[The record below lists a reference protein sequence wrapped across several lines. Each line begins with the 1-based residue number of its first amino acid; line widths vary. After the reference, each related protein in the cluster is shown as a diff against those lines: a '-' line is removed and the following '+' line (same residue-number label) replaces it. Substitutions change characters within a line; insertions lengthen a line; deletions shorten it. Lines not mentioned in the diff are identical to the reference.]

1 MTALLRRH
9 TSAHH
14 VAVLL
19 LLTGAAVSLLPR
31 IALTFYAYPSADD
44 FCIVNETRDDGF
56 WYMQLHSYLTWTGR
70 YSAVFL
76 ESLISQFDLIDG
88 YPWVALLTL
97 LMTLAAIHAL
107 VASVIGRDMS
117 RLRGA
122 AISLTVAA
130 VFIGGLPSTVEA
142 FYWMPGAA
150 SYQWGIITY
159 LFWLSLLNLRF
170 RRGDG
175 HQRPVW
181 QTALIVILTLVLPGF
196 NEVSAPIVFAT
207 IGGFILAEGWRG
219 RGHDRFLWML
229 LGIIVLVTAVC
240 FVAPGNG
247 NRSGGYPALASR
259 HNLGYALIET
269 ARQTVRFVVNY
280 GSYPALWLGA
290 LAAWWWAFSLRG
302 AEFNWV
308 RRPVY
313 VASVL
318 LCLVSVLYLTLFPL
332 YWEYGEMNYTGEGR
346 TYNVTFMVLCAIV
359 LTVAGSLVSA
369 LVGPSISPGVKVRPG
384 WIDVGVPVLLTAL
397 LIASPSTRQ
406 VYQALTVAPAY
417 LHEERARTRELRRA
431 PREGVVFVDRLTVR
445 PPGLFW
451 GDVEPDQ
458 SHWINICVAKYYGLQ
473 FVRSRM

>member
-1 MTALLRRH
+1 VTALLRRH
-9 TSAHH
+9 TTAHH
-14 VAVLL
+14 VAILL

-44 FCIVNETRDDGF
+44 FCIVNETLDDGF
-56 WYMQLHSYLTWTGR
+56 WYMQVHSYLTWTGR

-76 ESLISQFDLIDG
+76 ESIISQFDLIDG

-107 VASVIGRDMS
+107 VATVIGRDLS
-117 RLRGA
+117 RLRVA
-122 AISLTVAA
+122 AISLTAAA

-159 LFWLSLLNLRF
+159 LFWLSLLILRF

-175 HQRPVW
+175 RERPVW
-181 QTALIVILTLVLPGF
+181 QTALIVILSLVLPGF
-196 NEVSAPIVFAT
+196 NEVSAPIVLAT
-207 IGGFILAEGWRG
+207 IGGFILAERWRG
-219 RGHDRFLWML
+219 RGNDRFLLML
-229 LGIIVLVTAVC
+229 LGVIVLVTVVC

-259 HNLGYALIET
+259 HNLGYALVET

-290 LAAWWWAFSLRG
+290 VAAWWWAFSVRG
-302 AEFNWV
+302 AELNWV

-332 YWEYGEMNYTGEGR
+332 YWEYGEMNFSGEGR
-346 TYNVTFMVLCAIV
+346 TYNVTFTVLCAIV
-359 LTVAGSLVSA
+359 LTVTGSLVSA
-369 LVGPSISPGVKVRPG
+369 LAGPSIAPGMNVRPG
-384 WIDVGVPVLLTAL
+384 WIDVGVPVLLAAL
-397 LIASPSTRQ
+397 LMASPSTRQ
-406 VYQALTVAPAY
+406 VYQALRVAPAY

-451 GDVEPDQ
+451 GDVEGDQ
-458 SHWINICVAKYYGLQ
+458 SHWINICIAKYYGLQ

>member
-9 TSAHH
+9 ISAHH

-76 ESLISQFDLIDG
+76 ESIISQFDLIDG

-122 AISLTVAA
+122 AISLAVAA

-159 LFWLSLLNLRF
+159 LFWVSLLNLRF
-170 RRGDG
+170 RRDG
-175 HQRPVW
+175 HQHPVW

-207 IGGFILAEGWRG
+207 IGGFILAEWWKGRG
-219 RGHDRFLWML
+219 RDRFLWML
-229 LGIIVLVTAVC
+229 LGIVVLVTAIC

-290 LAAWWWAFSLRG
+290 LAAWWWTFPLRG

-308 RRPVY
+308 RRPLY

-318 LCLVSVLYLTLFPL
+318 LGLISVLYLTLFPL
-332 YWEYGEMNYTGEGR
+332 YWEYGEMNYSGEGR

-369 LVGPSISPGVKVRPG
+369 LAGPSISPGVKVRPG
-384 WIDVGVPVLLTAL
+384 WIDVGVPVLLAAL

>member
-1 MTALLRRH
+1 VTALLRRH
-9 TSAHH
+9 TTAHH

-76 ESLISQFDLIDG
+76 ESITSQFDLIDG

-117 RLRGA
+117 RLRVA
-122 AISLTVAA
+122 PISLTVAA

-142 FYWMPGAA
+142 FYWIPAAA

-159 LFWLSLLNLRF
+159 LFWLSLLMLRV

-175 HQRPVW
+175 RERPVW
-181 QTALIVILTLVLPGF
+181 QAALIVTLTLMLPGF

-207 IGGFILAEGWRG
+207 TGGFMFAERWRG
-219 RGHDRFLWML
+219 RGHDRFLFVL
-229 LGIIVLVTAVC
+229 LGIIVLLTAVC

-247 NRSGGYPALASR
+247 NRSGGYPALDSR
-259 HNLGYALIET
+259 HNLGYALVET

-290 LAAWWWAFSLRG
+290 LAAWWRAFSLRG
-302 AEFNWV
+302 AEFSWV

-318 LCLVSVLYLTLFPL
+318 LSLVSVLYLTLFPL

-369 LVGPSISPGVKVRPG
+369 LVGPSVSSGVKVRPG

-397 LIASPSTRQ
+397 LTASPSTRQ

>member
-9 TSAHH
+9 TTAHH

-76 ESLISQFDLIDG
+76 ESIISQFDLIDG

-97 LMTLAAIHAL
+97 LMTFAAIHAL
-107 VASVIGRDMS
+107 VASVIGTDMS
-117 RLRGA
+117 RLRVA

-159 LFWLSLLNLRF
+159 LFWLSLLSLRF

-207 IGGFILAEGWRG
+207 IGGFILAERWRG

-290 LAAWWWAFSLRG
+290 LAAWCGGRFLFEGLRSIGCGGPYMWRQFSC
-302 AEFNWV
+302 
-308 RRPVY
+308 
-313 VASVL
+313 AS
-318 LCLVSVLYLTLFPL
+318 CLS
-332 YWEYGEMNYTGEGR
+332 
-346 TYNVTFMVLCAIV
+346 CI
-359 LTVAGSLVSA
+359 
-369 LVGPSISPGVKVRPG
+369 
-384 WIDVGVPVLLTAL
+384 
-397 LIASPSTRQ
+397 
-406 VYQALTVAPAY
+406 
-417 LHEERARTRELRRA
+417 
-431 PREGVVFVDRLTVR
+431 
-445 PPGLFW
+445 
-451 GDVEPDQ
+451 
-458 SHWINICVAKYYGLQ
+458 
-473 FVRSRM
+473 